1 MIKYIWIVI
10 LGFLFIHWVLYT
22 IFDTI
27 YVFKNY
33 EPGYRFD
40 NLEDPSQCL
49 YIAIPA
55 TIFFYSLFSYFL
67 L

>member
-1 MIKYIWIVI
+1 MIKYVWLVI

-33 EPGYRFD
+33 KPGYRFY

-55 TIFFYSLFSYFL
+55 AIFFYSLFSYFL